1 MNGEMLSGMDC
12 RRGIVGEGK
21 VTNVTKVKH
30 FKAISHF
37 CGHCSLLVKSKIV
50 EYVTKVEFID
60 VFSHFITSSMN
71 KKMADM

>member
-1 MNGEMLSGMDC
+1 MVKCC
-12 RRGIVGEGK
+12 RKGIVGEELSERVK

-37 CGHCSLLVKSKIV
+37 YGHCSLLVKSKIV
-50 EYVTKVEFID
+50 VYVTKVEFID
-60 VFSHFITSSMN
+60 VLSHFITSSMN

>member
-1 MNGEMLSGMDC
+1 M
-12 RRGIVGEGK
+12 
-21 VTNVTKVKH
+21 TKVKH